1 MPWMPGRKPQAAS
14 AGARNIQADLVSMRD
29 EVARLT
35 HQIADIF
42 AAKGTAS
49 WQRAKSDLDGVI
61 SDAGEKG
68 REAIGAAREVGDNVV
83 DAVDKSLRQRPYTAL
98 ALAAGLGFL
107 FESSGDV
114 ELGSSYRF
122 RTFPVGC
129 ERFGTAPAG
138 AWHQSRRQ
146 GRRCTRG
153 PNEPFGRA
161 RVVNLQCFK
170 ATFGFHHVEPHAA
183 DPAS

>member
-1 MPWMPGRKPQAAS
+1 MSSISNTMRDTAKNAMDAGQEAGQAAS

-29 EVARLT
+29 GVARLT
-35 HQIADIF
+35 HQIADLF

-107 FESSGDV
+107 FE
-114 ELGSSYRF
+114 F
-122 RTFPVGC
+122 I
-129 ERFGTAPAG
+129 
-138 AWHQSRRQ
+138 WRR
-146 GRRCTRG
+146 
-153 PNEPFGRA
+153 
-161 RVVNLQCFK
+161 
-170 ATFGFHHVEPHAA
+170 
-183 DPAS
+183 

>member
-1 MPWMPGRKPQAAS
+1 MSSISNTMRDTAKNAMDAGQEAGQAAS

-68 REAIGAAREVGDNVV
+68 REAIGAVREVGDNVV

-107 FESSGDV
+107 FGV
-114 ELGSSYRF
+114 I
-122 RTFPVGC
+122 
-129 ERFGTAPAG
+129 
-138 AWHQSRRQ
+138 WRR
-146 GRRCTRG
+146 
-153 PNEPFGRA
+153 
-161 RVVNLQCFK
+161 
-170 ATFGFHHVEPHAA
+170 
-183 DPAS
+183 

>member
-1 MPWMPGRKPQAAS
+1 MSSISNTMRDTAKNAMDAGQEAGQAAS
-14 AGARNIQADLVSMRD
+14 AGARNIQADLVSLRD

-49 WQRAKSDLDGVI
+49 WQRAKSDLDGAI

-68 REAIGAAREVGDNVV
+68 REAIGAVREVGDNVV

-107 FESSGDV
+107 F
-114 ELGSSYRF
+114 
-122 RTFPVGC
+122 
-129 ERFGTAPAG
+129 G
-138 AWHQSRRQ
+138 AIWRR
-146 GRRCTRG
+146 
-153 PNEPFGRA
+153 
-161 RVVNLQCFK
+161 
-170 ATFGFHHVEPHAA
+170 
-183 DPAS
+183 